1 MARNLFGTLTVLVVD
16 DSNHMRKLIQGLLYA
31 LGVGSIVLASDG
43 EDAWSKFL
51 KHKPDVVITDAAMAP
66 MDGFGLARRLRE
78 AQTQHMVPIIM
89 ISAHTELSA
98 IQKARDVGITEFIRK
113 PLAARALYERLIA
126 VVNRP
131 LDNIAAS
138 HIAAE
143 QTKPVAYL

>member
-1 MARNLFGTLTVLVVD
+1 MLVVD
-16 DSNHMRKLIQGLLYA
+16 DSSHMRKLIQGLLFA
-31 LGVGSIVLASDG
+31 LGVGTIVLASDG
-43 EDAWSKFL
+43 EDAWSKYL

-66 MDGFGLARRLRE
+66 TDGFALARRLRDVE
-78 AQTQHMVPIIM
+78 AQYMIPIIM

-131 LDNIAAS
+131 LDNLAAS

-143 QTKPVAYL
+143 QTKSVAYL